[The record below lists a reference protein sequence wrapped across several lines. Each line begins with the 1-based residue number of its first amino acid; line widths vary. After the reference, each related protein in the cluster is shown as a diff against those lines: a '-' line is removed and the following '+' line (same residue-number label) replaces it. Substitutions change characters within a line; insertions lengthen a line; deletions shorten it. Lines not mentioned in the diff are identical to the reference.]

1 MEMELLVSRPHKRI
15 YRRGNELVKLF
26 EAQVPAADVLE
37 EALNQELAMEAG
49 LPVPKLFEVTKI
61 NDLWAVISEFIP
73 GGTLQQHME
82 QQPERR
88 QEYME
93 LFVRLQMRVHAA
105 SAPRMQRKT
114 DRLHRNISASG
125 LSATTRYELH
135 VNLDNMP
142 GHQKVCH
149 GDFLPS
155 NIILRDGESIE
166 EACILDW
173 AHVTQG
179 NASADAAI
187 TYLSLLKLED
197 KRTAEE
203 YLALYCERSDTAR
216 QYIEKWIPII
226 AGSHLAY
233 CKPENRAFYAAFC
246 ESKGWQ

>member
-1 MEMELLVSRPHKRI
+1 MEMELLAARPHKRI

-61 NDLWAVISEFIP
+61 DDLWAVISEFIP

-88 QEYME
+88 QEYLN
-93 LFVRLQMRVHAA
+93 LFVRLQMRVHTAQ
-105 SAPRMQRKT
+105 APRMQRKT

-155 NIILRDGESIE
+155 NIILKDGTAE
-166 EACILDW
+166 EAYILDW

-197 KRTAEE
+197 ERTAEE
-203 YLALYCERSDTAR
+203 YLALYCECSDTAR

-233 CKPENRAFYAAFC
+233 CKAEDRAFYAGFC
-246 ESKGWQ
+246 ESKEWK